1 MDGSTFDGELLG
13 TGRGGHAVS
22 VPKPVAAGFP
32 DRRVLAEVNG
42 TSYETRLATY
52 SGQTYLGIRQALLK
66 SLGVAAGDVVH
77 VVLRDAPAAAEP
89 EPETVGP
96 AVELDSI
103 LDQDPAFAA
112 GYARLPTEHRDE
124 YRRWVA
130 GGATA
135 AERTARAER
144 VRHRL
149 VPGPG

>member
-1 MDGSTFDGELLG
+1 MDGSTFDAEVLG

-32 DRRVLAEVNG
+32 DRRVLAEVNA

-77 VVLRDAPAAAEP
+77 VVLREPPPAPEP
-89 EPETVGP
+89 EPEAVGP
-96 AVELDSI
+96 AVELDLI
-103 LDQDPAFAA
+103 ADHDPAFASA
-112 GYARLPTEHRDE
+112 YSALPTEHRAE

-130 GGATA
+130 GGTTATA
-135 AERTARAER
+135 RTARAER

-149 VPGPG
+149 VPGPA